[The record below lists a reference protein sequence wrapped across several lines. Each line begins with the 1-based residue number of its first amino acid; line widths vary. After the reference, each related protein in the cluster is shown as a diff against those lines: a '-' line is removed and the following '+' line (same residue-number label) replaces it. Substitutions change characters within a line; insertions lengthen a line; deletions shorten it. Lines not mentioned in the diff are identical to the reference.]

1 MNKKGFTLIE
11 LLAAITILGM
21 LMVITIPAVENLMA
35 RNRTKKYKAYAE
47 AIERAAKL
55 YMDSYGEN
63 AMVDNSNY
71 FCIKLTYD
79 TLKDRKLLKDF
90 QGDESCE
97 DDNTFVYVEKNTNTA
112 DGKGYKYDRS
122 VRCTKN
128 NKEVYREDVE
138 GRTGSCTKV
147 DSMGGIQV
155 SATGFDKWYQTINA
169 PDITITIKDLN
180 TGQGTGFGANTSIRY
195 QWVKNGSS
203 PDKTKWLTLDMGNAT
218 QTSSLSKKINR
229 STGNYPSGVEGTG
242 EWNLYI
248 YGICDT
254 VGHCSKTQKFGL
266 YKFDNIP
273 PSCEVKTEL
282 ASGGSYSPTYS
293 GSNSWNKA
301 GSAYTNGKWT
311 YRDVKT
317 SIGSRSDTVNKSVQ
331 SDLTSSTVDRITVKQ
346 KVKDKNRNW
355 QDAVT
360 LKNHVIGNSYEVSSS
375 GITTVTYYL
384 KDNVGLE
391 GSCTQTINVDKE
403 KPASPSIT
411 MYKTESKDYDYAYA
425 NPGKGGYTAGDW
437 YKHYVY
443 TTMIRPAPKTEHEY
457 SGTHYYT
464 TASGAA
470 TDEGEKEQ
478 EFRNVFKEG
487 TSQVHYKACTKAGLC
502 SNTVDSG
509 NIKLDRSAPTGMQ
522 IVKKVKTDCSTN
534 WEGGNHDSA
543 TNYSSGS
550 WTKHCTWSKAYG
562 AKDKFDNG
570 EIYYSDASGATSD
583 KNEKQQTFRNIN
595 AEGTSTVYHHV
606 CDRLGNCTNNTSY
619 TVKLDHSGPTC
630 SVTKTNTGTTSGV
643 TATFTCYDKKLSGTK
658 QCTPQKTGLKS
669 NHSYSI
675 EDNVGN
681 PGTCSVTVTSKRSCT
696 TTYKCKCKQECTS
709 TGTKYLYKNNACSN
723 DPSMGW
729 HFDNSSITC
738 GGTNG
743 DCKYTVIKTDDITT
757 CKTTYE

>member
-97 DDNTFVYVEKNTNTA
+97 NDNTFVYVEKNTNTA

-266 YKFDNIP
+266 YKFDNIA
-273 PSCEVKTEL
+273 PSCEVDTVL
-282 ASGGSYSPTYS
+282 GSGDFSPTYS
-293 GSNSWNKA
+293 GSDSWNKA

-311 YRDVKT
+311 YRNVKT

-346 KVKDKNRNW
+346 KVKDQNRNW
-355 QDAVT
+355 QNTVT
-360 LKNHVIGNSYEVSSS
+360 LKDRVIGNSYEVSSS

-391 GSCTQTINVDKE
+391 GSCTKTINVDKE
-403 KPASPSIT
+403 RPAKPGIH
-411 MYKTESKDYDYAYA
+411 MYKKSDKNDLTDPNKPPSTGY
-425 NPGKGGYTAGDW
+425 GGGW
-437 YKHYVY
+437 INGWVF
-443 TTMIRPAPKTEHEY
+443 TTCDATQTTHEY
-457 SGTHYYT
+457 SGTTYYADANGDT
-464 TASGAA
+464 T
-470 TDEGEKEQ
+470 DHDQKNNRY
-478 EFRNVFKEG
+478 RNVNYQGRSK
-487 TSQVHYKACTKAGLC
+487 VLYKACTAAGLC
-502 SNTVDSG
+502 SGQVTST
-509 NIKLDRSAPTGMQ
+509 NIDLDR
-522 IVKKVKTDCSTN
+522 TD
-534 WEGGNHDSA
+534 
-543 TNYSSGS
+543 
-550 WTKHCTWSKAYG
+550 
-562 AKDKFDNG
+562 
-570 EIYYSDASGATSD
+570 
-583 KNEKQQTFRNIN
+583 
-595 AEGTSTVYHHV
+595 
-606 CDRLGNCTNNTSY
+606 
-619 TVKLDHSGPTC
+619 PTC
-630 SVTKTNTGTTSGV
+630 SLSKSDNKSTSGISATFSRHDTQPYSTNTTLSGLDSSKTDAAQKYENLKTGGDNSKTYTYKATDHAGNSCSKSVKVIRYEENTTCRTYKTCQNSCCESYSCNCDTCYTCYIENNNGSACDKECWYNSGGQLVVKGGKLYSCNIGDVQITHIKTKNEHKCNCDTCYKTCTNKCCGCKVWNTVTKYK
-643 TATFTCYDKKLSGTK
+643 YD
-658 QCTPQKTGLKS
+658 
-669 NHSYSI
+669 
-675 EDNVGN
+675 
-681 PGTCSVTVTSKRSCT
+681 
-696 TTYKCKCKQECTS
+696 
-709 TGTKYLYKNNACSN
+709 
-723 DPSMGW
+723 
-729 HFDNSSITC
+729 
-738 GGTNG
+738 
-743 DCKYTVIKTDDITT
+743 
-757 CKTTYE
+757 